1 MDSHDHHHE
10 HHHGIG
16 RNIRFAF
23 FLNLGFTVVEIVGGF
38 LTNSVAILSDAVH
51 DLGDTV
57 TLAISWSLE
66 ILSEKEATEK
76 LTFGYKRFSLLG
88 ALISSFILLAG
99 SAFIL
104 TEAIPRLFH
113 PEEVDPDG
121 MIVLSVIGV
130 LINGIAV
137 LRLKGG
143 KKLNEQ
149 VVRLHL
155 LEDALGWI
163 AVFIVSIILK
173 ISYVPVLDP
182 ILSIGITV
190 FILFKIIPRL
200 RDAIKIFLQYSPA
213 NINIREIKNELMKID
228 MVKDVHDIHLWS
240 IDGTYNIFSSHVAL
254 SEDLGI
260 ERTADIKEA
269 IRAVLLEYG
278 IQHVTLEFEIIGGT
292 CVSCD

>member
-1 MDSHDHHHE
+1 MSSHNHNH
-10 HHHGIG
+10 HHHGIVK
-16 RNIRFAF
+16 NIRFAF

-66 ILSEKEATEK
+66 NLSEKEATEK

-88 ALISSFILLAG
+88 ALISSVILLAG

-113 PEEVDPDG
+113 PEEVNPEG
-121 MIVLSVIGV
+121 MIVLSIIGV

-137 LRLKGG
+137 LKLRGG

-155 LEDALGWI
+155 LEDAFGWI
-163 AVFIVSIILK
+163 AVLIVSIILK
-173 ISYVPVLDP
+173 ITYIPVLDP

-200 RDAIKIFLQYSPA
+200 RDAVKIFLQYSPA
-213 NINIREIKNELMKID
+213 NIDIQEIKNELMKID
-228 MVKDVHDIHLWS
+228 MVEDIHDIHLWS

-254 SEDLGI
+254 SKDLCI
-260 ERTADIKEA
+260 ENTAVIKEA
-269 IRAVLLEYG
+269 IRAVLSEYG
-278 IQHVTLEFEIIGGT
+278 IQHVTLEFEIIGDS